1 MKKFAALFILA
12 SISALPSYSQEMPA
26 ELKTQLKEKAAQ
38 LQPSNK
44 AAAKTWL
51 VKQMNAWESIQN
63 LALAADPD
71 AVETI
76 KKLAAKKYPLD
87 FVSQETFIT
96 EQAVAAAGLADLKAQ
111 IGAAAYASLKKK
123 FDESGESDFNK
134 FVETINAQITAKS
147 QIETLKPLPSIDAST
162 FAITKEVLKK
172 KYPDDFLSQYNELK
186 KFSGVVDNAAKS
198 GANAAAQAAGAA
210 GATGTSAGT
219 TAAAGS
225 AKADK
230 KAPASLAELN
240 VKTREIFNKHTLL
253 VEGKKR
259 VIGVPAEMHGK
270 KVVLIPFEAF
280 ADGPNVRIMNN
291 LGEEIEFDPEEIYA
305 SKDFPFVIAMIK
317 SLPETTQVATLAEE
331 KDYRKI
337 VGKSIF
343 FMGYTQNNIQIFP
356 IKLNAVSDNTL
367 VLSSRVPN
375 SFVEG
380 TVLINPYN
388 GAILG
393 SMVNLRPKYPD
404 VNWKNSRSVSQMRR
418 IFDNRN
424 NFLTCMRLDK
434 LSRWDKL
441 DFDKLEKQRKKLES
455 ANMLLQDFIT
465 LNASTRLGDMDK
477 LPTIGATI
485 GKYAKDFKHRMDKG
499 SFDRKFRSYLQDLS
513 QVIKSEL
520 RNLDVSSFYPL
531 YGYDMAQTASALKK
545 LSGVYDSAV
554 RSNAIDSL
562 IPDDIKK
569 FSGR

>member
-1 MKKFAALFILA
+1 
-12 SISALPSYSQEMPA
+12 
-26 ELKTQLKEKAAQ
+26 
-38 LQPSNK
+38 
-44 AAAKTWL
+44 
-51 VKQMNAWESIQN
+51 
-63 LALAADPD
+63 
-71 AVETI
+71 
-76 KKLAAKKYPLD
+76 
-87 FVSQETFIT
+87 
-96 EQAVAAAGLADLKAQ
+96 
-111 IGAAAYASLKKK
+111 
-123 FDESGESDFNK
+123 
-134 FVETINAQITAKS
+134 
-147 QIETLKPLPSIDAST
+147 
-162 FAITKEVLKK
+162 
-172 KYPDDFLSQYNELK
+172 
-186 KFSGVVDNAAKS
+186 
-198 GANAAAQAAGAA
+198 
-210 GATGTSAGT
+210 
-219 TAAAGS
+219 
-225 AKADK
+225 
-230 KAPASLAELN
+230 
-240 VKTREIFNKHTLL
+240 
-253 VEGKKR
+253 
-259 VIGVPAEMHGK
+259 
-270 KVVLIPFEAF
+270 
-280 ADGPNVRIMNN
+280 MNN
-291 LGEEIEFDPEEIYA
+291 LGEEIEFDSEEIYA